1 MIYVYMNI
9 IVRRLVLM
17 AGNICICLNRCSEGL
32 FEWIM
37 CVNFGFDGVIV
48 YYGSNTCYVINGR
61 FRCMHIYV

>member
-48 YYGSNTCYVINGR
+48 
-61 FRCMHIYV
+61 